1 MTKVPIHKCL
11 LLSVCSLTTY
21 LAVSMAP
28 DVKSDAKSATFG
40 LEVEYRRVQILSYNR
55 YQVGSVCKERG
66 WEFCKSWSRYSR
78 TRLA

>member
-1 MTKVPIHKCL
+1 MTKVPIHKYL
-11 LLSVCSLTTY
+11 LLSVCSLATY

-28 DVKSDAKSATFG
+28 DVKSGAKLDTFS
-40 LEVEYRRVQILSYNR
+40 LEVEHQRVQILSYNR